1 MKRIFAIVV
10 VSLLFITTF
19 RTVARSDDSEKWFLM
34 SRHGECAEMKS
45 LQRKVP
51 GIEGIN
57 DPQSFSKL
65 MKEKGYEVI
74 TNELKELQGK
84 AVEVSVPK
92 EGLSLMFVI
101 ESICKEFVER
111 E

>member
-1 MKRIFAIVV
+1 MNRIFAILI

-19 RTVARSDDSEKWFLM
+19 ITVAHSDDTEKWFLM
-34 SRHGECAEMKS
+34 ARHGECAEIKS

-51 GIEGIN
+51 DIEGIN

-65 MKEKGYEVI
+65 MKEKCYEVI

-84 AVEVSVPK
+84 AIEISVPDK
-92 EGLSLMFVI
+92 RLSLMFVI

>member
-1 MKRIFAIVV
+1 MKRIFAIIV
-10 VSLLFITTF
+10 VSLLSIASYISI
-19 RTVARSDDSEKWFLM
+19 VRSDYSEKWFLM
-34 SRHGECAEMKS
+34 ARHGECAEIKS
-45 LQRKVP
+45 LQRKIP
-51 GIEGIN
+51 DIEGIE

-92 EGLSLMFVI
+92 ERLSLMFVV
-101 ESICKEFVER
+101 ESICKEIVDR